1 MLDVSDLKRCLV
13 GRTFDFDFLWRVVN
27 LIALNGRETSAPN
40 TTRVHGPNVFL
51 THGAEGGPM
60 SKCDSCANGLAMGN
74 LEPWHIAFGCFGA
87 VFLDLKVHMAG
98 GRAKAQSG
106 EGIESAAQPVH
117 ALQARVPLGWFIAVH
132 VHEKFGSIGPAQNAF
147 NFMC

>member
-13 GRTFDFDFLWRVVN
+13 GRTFDFDFAGCLVN
-27 LIALNGRETSAPN
+27 LIALHGRETSAPN
-40 TTRVHGPNVFL
+40 TPCVHGPYVFL
-51 THGAEGGPM
+51 VDGAEGGPM
-60 SKCDSCANGLAMGN
+60 SKCDPCANGLAMGN
-74 LEPWHIAFGCFGA
+74 FKPWHVAFGCFGA
-87 VFLDLKVHMAG
+87 VFLDLKVHMAS

-106 EGIESAAQPVH
+106 KGIEGASQSVQT
-117 ALQARVPLGWFIAVH
+117 LQAGVPLGGFIAVH

>member
-13 GRTFDFDFLWRVVN
+13 GRTFDFDFARCLVN
-27 LIALNGRETSAPN
+27 LIALHGRETSALN
-40 TTRVHGPNVFL
+40 TPCVQGPYVFL

-60 SKCDSCANGLAMGN
+60 SKCDSCADGLAMGN
-74 LEPWHIAFGCFGA
+74 FEPWHIAFGCFGA
-87 VFLDLKVHMAG
+87 IFLDLKVHMAC
-98 GRAKAQSG
+98 GRAKAESG
-106 EGIESAAQPVH
+106 KGIEGAAQPVH
-117 ALQARVPLGWFIAVH
+117 ALQVRVPLGRFIAVH

>member
-13 GRTFDFDFLWRVVN
+13 GRTFDLDFAGRLVN
-27 LIALNGRETSAPN
+27 LIALHGRETSALN
-40 TTRVHGPNVFL
+40 TPCVHGPYIFL

-60 SKCDSCANGLAMGN
+60 SKCDSCANGLAMWN
-74 LEPWHIAFGCFGA
+74 FEPWHVAFGRFGA

-98 GRAKAQSG
+98 VRAKAQSG
-106 EGIESAAQPVH
+106 EGIEGAAEPVH
-117 ALQARVPLGWFIAVH
+117 TRQAGVPLGRFIAVH
-132 VHEKFGSIGPAQNAF
+132 VHKKFGSIGPAQNAF